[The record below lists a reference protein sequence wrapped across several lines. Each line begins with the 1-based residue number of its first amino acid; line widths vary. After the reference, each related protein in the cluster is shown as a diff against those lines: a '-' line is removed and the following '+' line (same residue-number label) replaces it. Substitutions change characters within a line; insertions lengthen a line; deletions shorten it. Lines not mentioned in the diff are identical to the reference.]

1 MDLERAKEIC
11 NEVAAQRKR
20 WGRHAGFHPHS
31 DWEVLDALVLISEE
45 GLFDR
50 EDQHDDLVLANRQ
63 KGMAEARATKY
74 KKELDELKKQL
85 QELDKQAESKKDEPK
100 KWFK

>member
-1 MDLERAKEIC
+1 MDLDKAKQICYDMADMRA
-11 NEVAAQRKR
+11 R
-20 WGRHAGFHPHS
+20 WGKHASFNPHS
-31 DWEVLDALVLISEE
+31 KADVLDALVVIAHE

-50 EDQHDDLVLANRQ
+50 EDNHDDLVKANRQ

-74 KKELDELKKQL
+74 KKEVDELKKEL
-85 QELDKQAESKKDEPK
+85 QELEKKENVEKSDTK

>member
-1 MDLERAKEIC
+1 MDLEKAKLIC
-11 NEVAAQRKR
+11 NDVAAQRKR
-20 WGRHAGFHPHS
+20 WGKHAGFHPHS
-31 DWEVLDALVLISEE
+31 KAAVLDALVLISEQ

-74 KKELDELKKQL
+74 KRELDELKKEL
-85 QELDKQAESKKDEPK
+85 QALDNQDNAKKDGAK

>member
-1 MDLERAKEIC
+1 MDLERAKQIC
-11 NEVAAQRKR
+11 NDVAAQRKR
-20 WGRHAGFHPHS
+20 WGKHAGFHPHS
-31 DWEVLDALVLISEE
+31 KASVLDALVLISEQ

-74 KKELDELKKQL
+74 KKELDELKEQL
-85 QELDKQAESKKDEPK
+85 QALDNQAESKKDESK